1 MNFLNNS
8 LGRRIPDEANGRAV
22 KPFKG
27 AFANEISG
35 HIATKKIPAVSHK
48 GRINKVVSSWNE
60 LFSRLD
66 LHSGMTV
73 SFHHHF
79 RNGDYMVNEIMY
91 RLADLGLKDIV
102 IAPSALFPVHDRL
115 VDLIKS
121 GVISHVE
128 GSMNGEI
135 GVACSKGLMKR
146 TAILRSHG
154 GRARAIQ
161 DGDLQIDIAFIV
173 APTADELGNAN
184 GVNGPSACGP
194 LGYALSDSQFANQ
207 VVVIT
212 DNLIPYPC
220 VPWSIM
226 GGNVD
231 YVLQVDKVGDPERI
245 VSGTTRLT
253 KSPTQLMI
261 AEMTAKFVEAAGFV
275 KEGFSFQAGAGGISL
290 AFTVFLGNIMRQ
302 KKVKASFVHGGS
314 TEILVNLLNEGLIDY
329 ILDLQAFDL
338 PAVKSLRDNPRH
350 IESPPFSS
358 YLQHAKGCLV
368 NMLDVGVLGATEI
381 DVDFNANV
389 NTHSDGLLLHG
400 IGGFSDVAA
409 GSACTIL
416 TAPSFR
422 KRIPII
428 KEKVTTITAPGEVI
442 DVLVTERGICIN
454 PRRSDLLDRVKN
466 SGLPVIPIREL
477 MDKVHALTGI
487 PEKPRLGERPVAL
500 IEWRDGTVIDSV
512 WQILDDIQ

>member
-1 MNFLNNS
+1 MNFINNT
-8 LGRRIPDEANGRAV
+8 LGRKIPDEVNGRAV
-22 KPFKG
+22 KPFRG
-27 AFANEISG
+27 AFADEG
-35 HIATKKIPAVSHK
+35 GGRIATRKISTVRHK
-48 GRINKVVSSWNE
+48 GRINKVVGGWNE
-60 LFSRLD
+60 LFTHLQP
-66 LHSGMTV
+66 HSGMTI

-79 RNGDYMVNEIMY
+79 RNGDYMINEVIN
-91 RLADLGLKDIV
+91 RLAALGLKDLV
-102 IAPSALFPVHDRL
+102 IAPSALFPVHDQL

-128 GSMNGEI
+128 GSMNGQV
-135 GVACSKGLMKR
+135 GVACSKGFMKR

-161 DGDLQIDIAFIV
+161 DGDLHIDIAFIV

-194 LGYALSDSQFANQ
+194 LGYALADSQFADQ

-212 DNLIPYPC
+212 DNLVPYPC

-231 YVLQVDKVGDPERI
+231 YVLKVDKVGDPEKI

-261 AEMTAKFVEAAGFV
+261 AELAAKFVDAAGFV
-275 KEGFSFQAGAGGISL
+275 KDGFSFQAGAGGISL
-290 AFTVFLGNIMRQ
+290 AFTVFLGNIMRE

-314 TEILVNLLNEGLIDY
+314 TEILVNLLNENLIDY

-338 PAVKSLRDNPRH
+338 PAVRSLKDNKRH

-358 YLQHAKGCLV
+358 YLQHAKGCLA

-381 DVDFNANV
+381 DIDFNANV
-389 NTHSDGLLLHG
+389 NTHSDGMLLHG
-400 IGGFSDVAA
+400 TGGFSDVAA
-409 GSACTIL
+409 GSGCTIL

-428 KEKVTTITAPGEVI
+428 KERVTTITAPGEVV

-454 PRRSDLLDRVKN
+454 PRRSDILDRVKN
-466 SGLPVIPIREL
+466 SGLPIIPIREL
-477 MDKVHALTGI
+477 MDKVHTLTGI
-487 PEKPRLGERPVAL
+487 PEKPKLGDRPVAL

-512 WQILDDIQ
+512 WQVLED

>member
-1 MNFLNNS
+1 MNFINNS
-8 LGRRIPDEANGRAV
+8 LGRKIPDQVNGKPI

-27 AFANEISG
+27 AFADEPTG
-35 HIATKKIPAVSHK
+35 KIAARSIPTTRSR
-48 GRINKVVSSWNE
+48 GRINKVVSGWD
-60 LFSRLD
+60 D
-66 LHSGMTV
+66 LLKKLNLRSGMTV

-79 RNGDYMVNEIMY
+79 RNGDYMVNEVMT
-91 RLADLGLKDIV
+91 RLAGLGLKDLV
-102 IAPSALFPVHDRL
+102 VAPSALFPTHDLL

-128 GSMNGEI
+128 GSMNGQV
-135 GVACSKGLMKR
+135 GVACSKGFMKR

-161 DGDLQIDIAFIV
+161 DGDLHIDVAFIV

-194 LGYALSDSQFANQ
+194 LGYALMDSQFADQ

-212 DNLIPYPC
+212 DNLVRYPC
-220 VPWSIM
+220 IPWSIM

-231 YVLQVDKVGDPERI
+231 YVLKVDKVGDPEKI

-253 KSPTQLMI
+253 KSPTQLLI
-261 AEMTAKFVEAAGFV
+261 AELCAKFVDAAGFV
-275 KEGFSFQAGAGGISL
+275 KDGFSFQAGAGGISL
-290 AFTVFLGNIMRQ
+290 GFTVFLGDIMRQ

-338 PAVKSLRDNPRH
+338 PAVRSLRNNPRH

-358 YLQHAKGCLV
+358 YLQHAKGCLA
-368 NMLDVGVLGATEI
+368 NMLDVGVLGATEV
-381 DVDFNANV
+381 DLDFNANV

-400 IGGFSDVAA
+400 TGGFSDVAA

-428 KEKVTTITAPGEVI
+428 KERVTTVTAPGEAI
-442 DVLVTERGICIN
+442 DVLITERGICIN
-454 PRRSDLLDRVKN
+454 PRRPDLYDRVKN
-466 SGLPVIPIREL
+466 AGLPLIPIKEL
-477 MDKVHALTGI
+477 MEKVNSITGI
-487 PEKPRLGERPVAL
+487 PEKPRLGDKPVAV

-512 WQILDDIQ
+512 WQVLD